1 MRGPTSLNGWRPPR
15 RGRWRRRVQGRSL
28 STLPPASLDVV
39 PKFGQLAGI
48 FWHTKG
54 GRLALVPA
62 VALFLERARAVA
74 PGFALTPENSRAIAE
89 LCVRLDGLPLA
100 FELV

>member
-1 MRGPTSLNGWRPPR
+1 
-15 RGRWRRRVQGRSL
+15 
-28 STLPPASLDVV
+28 VV

-48 FWHTKG
+48 FWRTKR

-100 FELV
+100 FELVAPRAAQLGVPATLDWFRVT